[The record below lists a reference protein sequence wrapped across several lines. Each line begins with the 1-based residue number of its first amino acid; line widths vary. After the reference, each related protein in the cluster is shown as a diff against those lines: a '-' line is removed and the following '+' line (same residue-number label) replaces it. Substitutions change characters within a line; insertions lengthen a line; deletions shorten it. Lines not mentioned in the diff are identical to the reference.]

1 MLGAL
6 WGFGHST
13 GQLMLGLCM
22 VVLKDRFHQLVPA
35 LSRWGGLIVGLTLVA
50 IGVLGVYES
59 YFEGGHEHG
68 HGHGHEHGHGATTT
82 TQTEGAATTKRK
94 TSFGSSLATYATG
107 IIYGLQPDALFVIVP
122 ALALPTKLAATAY
135 IVTFVLGTIA
145 AMGLYAGVIGAASG
159 AIKNKWASTQ
169 NLSGAA
175 SAVAMLIG
183 GSILL
188 AACGINT
195 PLSFVVA

>member
-1 MLGAL
+1 
-6 WGFGHST
+6 
-13 GQLMLGLCM
+13 
-22 VVLKDRFHQLVPA
+22 
-35 LSRWGGLIVGLTLVA
+35 
-50 IGVLGVYES
+50 
-59 YFEGGHEHG
+59 
-68 HGHGHEHGHGATTT
+68 
-82 TQTEGAATTKRK
+82 
-94 TSFGSSLATYATG
+94 
-107 IIYGLQPDALFVIVP
+107 
-122 ALALPTKLAATAY
+122 LPTKLAATAY